1 LWNRAQAGLVVESGW
16 GVSIPSPHQPEKRMI
31 LLSKFVVMVMNC
43 YRRHH
48 NHQEATKTRE
58 RSGDFA

>member
-1 LWNRAQAGLVVESGW
+1 
-16 GVSIPSPHQPEKRMI
+16 MI